1 MGIKALSLSGILLL
15 LSLVVTAA
23 VGKRVYNAY
32 TSPLRDVPG
41 PWLARVT
48 RFWLAK
54 AIAAGDFEQTNIKLH
69 QKYGM
74 MGEPV
79 EVTVKV

>member
-15 LSLVVTAA
+15 LSLVLTAA
-23 VGKRVYNAY
+23 VGKRLYTAY
-32 TSPLRDVPG
+32 TSPLRDIPG

-54 AIAAGDFEQTNIKLH
+54 AIARGDFEKTNIKLH
-69 QKYGM
+69 QKYGII
-74 MGEPV
+74 PRAR
-79 EVTVKV
+79 